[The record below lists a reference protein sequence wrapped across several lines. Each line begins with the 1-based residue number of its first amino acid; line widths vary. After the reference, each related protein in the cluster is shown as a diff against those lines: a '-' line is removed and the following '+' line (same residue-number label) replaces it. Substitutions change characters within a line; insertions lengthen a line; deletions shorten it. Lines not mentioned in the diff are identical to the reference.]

1 MNRYSV
7 VMFYKKEVEVIS
19 INEQKAKEKA
29 HSGEVEKDYGLICD
43 DQLYDEIE
51 LKKEGFLDIEYFKTM
66 NKENNKDFTLEQL
79 QCMEKCFNDDDN
91 YSLYDMIDKLADI
104 ISEDENLYTHER
116 MLEIMY

>member
-1 MNRYSV
+1 
-7 VMFYKKEVEVIS
+7 
-19 INEQKAKEKA
+19 
-29 HSGEVEKDYGLICD
+29 
-43 DQLYDEIE
+43 
-51 LKKEGFLDIEYFKTM
+51 M